1 MSISYSLPSNPSTG
15 GDVDDDRDDDFN
27 GDVLF
32 VVFVLTV
39 LVCRL
44 SVW

>member
-1 MSISYSLPSNPSTG
+1 M
-15 GDVDDDRDDDFN
+15 DDDRDDDFN